1 MNKTTPY
8 VQSERLRSY
17 SSVFTRKV
25 FSDII
30 NYNYFS
36 HLNWSCLTY
45 DQEKKEPWGRFFQ
58 SLRLV
63 KAAEPS
69 AGDYFEIIDSLDLWS
84 LS

>member
-1 MNKTTPY
+1 MGT
-8 VQSERLRSY
+8 LM
-17 SSVFTRKV
+17 
-25 FSDII
+25 IM
-30 NYNYFS
+30 
-36 HLNWSCLTY
+36 
-45 DQEKKEPWGRFFQ
+45 GFFQ